1 MKQDDF
7 FKDPDPPVQ
16 SLPKLQVLQDN
27 QPGYANRTKINEKSA
42 DITLAFAIDFSTHG
56 EKLTARCA
64 GDFIHKTPWPTT
76 PEAFHREVLQSLAK
90 LNLGKELK
98 LNIAG
103 NGIYTFKSVAT
114 QKQLNKWVYDCLQK
128 LSQSHKI
135 TVIRSGGQTGI
146 DTAGLVAALALE
158 IPAIGYYPQG
168 YKLRN
173 KQGQDV
179 NLSQDFLTQW
189 LIKQSIE
196 LTKEQS

>member
-7 FKDPDPPVQ
+7 FKDPDPPAQ
-16 SLPKLQVLQDN
+16 SLPKLQVLQDT
-27 QPGYANRTKINEKSA
+27 QPGYANRTKINAKSA

-64 GDFIHKTPWPTT
+64 GDFLHKTLWPTT
-76 PEAFHREVLQSLAK
+76 PEVFHQEVLQSLTK

-103 NGIYTFKSVAT
+103 NAIYTFKSVAT
-114 QKQLNKWVYDCLQK
+114 QKQLNKWVYECLKK
-128 LSQSHKI
+128 LTQTHKI
-135 TVIRSGGQTGI
+135 TVVRSGGQTGI

-168 YKLRN
+168 FKLRN
-173 KQGQDV
+173 KQGVDV
-179 NLSQDFLTQW
+179 YLLEQFIKDW
-189 LIKQSIE
+189 LLKQKHELIE
-196 LTKEQS
+196 ERP

>member
-7 FKDPDPPVQ
+7 FKDPDPPSA
-16 SLPKLQVLQDN
+16 SLPHLQILQDN
-27 QPGYANRTKINEKSA
+27 QPGYANRTKINAKSA

-64 GDFIHKTPWPTT
+64 GEFIHKTLWPTT
-76 PEAFHREVLQSLAK
+76 PEVFHKEVLQSLT
-90 LNLGKELK
+90 NLGIGRELK

-114 QKQLNKWVYDCLQK
+114 QKQLNKWVYACLTK
-128 LSQSHKI
+128 LNQSHHI

-146 DTAGLVAALALE
+146 DTSGLVAALALG

-168 YKLRN
+168 FKLRN
-173 KQGQDV
+173 KQGLDV
-179 NLSQDFLTQW
+179 NLSEEFLTNW
-189 LIKQSIE
+189 LIKQSQD
-196 LTKEQS
+196 LKKDST